1 MYDIKRFKVWLSLLY
16 LEVWRMVAQR
26 AQRAR
31 LEQASKLGA
40 KIIPFKATFPVTTV
54 DVNTRAD

>member
-1 MYDIKRFKVWLSLLY
+1 M
-16 LEVWRMVAQR
+16 ATQR

-31 LEQASKLGA
+31 LEQTSRLDAR
-40 KIIPFKATFPVTTV
+40 IIPFKATFPVTTM

>member
-1 MYDIKRFKVWLSLLY
+1 
-16 LEVWRMVAQR
+16 MVAQR

-31 LEQASKLGA
+31 LELEQASKLGA